1 MEGTNTKMGMEE
13 EEVLKAQ
20 AHIWN
25 HIFSFIN
32 SMALKCAI
40 ELRIPDAISRHGSP
54 ITLSQLLSSLQIHPR
69 KSQHVRRIMRILA
82 HSGFF
87 LIQNKT
93 TQQGDDDQDQEEAY
107 SLTNASILLLQH
119 NPLTL
124 SPYLLFVL
132 NHSILHPWQSL
143 SVWFRSNGL
152 DRSPFETAYG
162 KKFWE
167 YMESETRD
175 GEAFNESMA
184 RDSKL
189 VMSVLLG
196 NYKSMFEGVESF
208 VDVGGGTGTLAKAMA
223 EAFPQMKCFVFDLP
237 QVVAGLEG
245 NHNLMFLQ
253 GDMFQAI
260 PPADALL
267 LKWILH
273 NWNDEECVKILKK
286 CKEAITSNKL
296 KKGKVIII
304 DMVVTNNNNNNKK
317 ADYYSI
323 QTQLFW
329 DMVMMAAVG
338 GMERDEQEWAQLFH
352 KAGFASYNIF
362 PILGLRS
369 LIELYP

>member
-1 MEGTNTKMGMEE
+1 MEGRNTKMGMEGE
-13 EEVLKAQ
+13 EMLRAQ

-32 SMALKCAI
+32 SMALKCAV
-40 ELRIPDAISRHGSP
+40 ELRIPDAINRHGSP

-69 KSQHVRRIMRILA
+69 KSQHVRRIMRILV

-87 LIQNKT
+87 LIHNKT

-107 SLTNASILLLQH
+107 SLTNPSLLLLQH

-124 SPYLLFVL
+124 SPFLLFMLDRVL
-132 NHSILHPWQSL
+132 IEPWQFVSAWL
-143 SVWFRSNGL
+143 LNDTDNRT
-152 DRSPFETAYG
+152 PFEMAYG

-167 YMESETRD
+167 YMGSETKD
-175 GEAFNESMA
+175 GEGFNAAMGSDG
-184 RDSKL
+184 RL
-189 VMSVLLG
+189 VMSVLLEK
-196 NYKSMFEGVESF
+196 YKSVFEGVECL
-208 VDVGGGTGTLAKAMA
+208 VDVGGGTGTVAKIIA
-223 EAFPQMKCFVFDLP
+223 EAFPQIKCVVFDLP
-237 QVVAGLEG
+237 QVVDGLEG

-273 NWNDEECVKILKK
+273 DWTDEECIKILKK
-286 CKEAITSNKL
+286 CKEAITSNGKI
-296 KKGKVIII
+296 GKVIII
-304 DMVVTNNNNNNKK
+304 DMVVTNNKK
-317 ADYYSI
+317 MKNDKLMI
-323 QTQLFW
+323 ECKFFW
-329 DMVMMAAVG
+329 DLLMMVNVG
-338 GMERDEQEWAQLFH
+338 GKERDEKEWAQLFQL
-352 KAGFASYNIF
+352 AGFSTYNIF